1 MRDRCAPRRGQVRR
15 VSVQDTDECLAGAAL
30 LRGAYA
36 VPTDA
41 EMGIAGP
48 SVHVVCVYV
57 CACVYVCIRVCVQC
71 TWVVCVC
78 MSVCVGVCVS
88 VVCIHV
94 CV

>member
-57 CACVYVCIRVCVQC
+57 CACVYVCVCL
-71 TWVVCVC
+71 WCVYVYVY
-78 MSVCVGVCVS
+78 SVCV
-88 VVCIHV
+88 
-94 CV
+94 

>member
-1 MRDRCAPRRGQVRR
+1 M
-15 VSVQDTDECLAGAAL
+15 SVQDTDECLAGAAL

-57 CACVYVCIRVCVQC
+57 CACVYVCVCL
-71 TWVVCVC
+71 WCVYVYVY
-78 MSVCVGVCVS
+78 SVCV
-88 VVCIHV
+88 
-94 CV
+94 

>member
-1 MRDRCAPRRGQVRR
+1 M
-15 VSVQDTDECLAGAAL
+15 SVQDTDECLAGAAL

-57 CACVYVCIRVCVQC
+57 CACVYVCVCL
-71 TWVVCVC
+71 WCVYVYVY
-78 MSVCVGVCVS
+78 SVRG
-88 VVCIHV
+88 
-94 CV
+94 